1 MKAIRPQT
9 VTFTQPQ
16 YDWLRSEAERLGIT
30 VSDLL
35 LRIVD
40 ERRERKR
47 RAEVR
52 HDHGETE

>member
-1 MKAIRPQT
+1 MRAVRRQT

-16 YDWLRSEAERLGIT
+16 YDWLREEAERLGIS

-35 LRIVD
+35 PRIVD

-47 RAEVR
+47 RAEAR
-52 HDHGETE
+52 HDAVSAH